1 MPSRSLLVAAALCAA
16 ISTSADAQK
25 VPDRPKLAAGADTN
39 DARALTDFGNFILRR
54 NPAAAADAFYWA
66 TRIDPSLAEAYYGRY
81 VALHVQQ
88 PRRLSSYW
96 SGNKSVVQSKDVQR
110 IDSLFSY
117 ALMLNPVVIQRHER
131 GMIIAVIK
139 GNIQASGGPT
149 LSAADEIRLEQDID
163 YYMKDWAA
171 GSRAR
176 MAYADG
182 NYTEALELYGKA
194 IKETKK
200 PADYRAARGRLFLQL
215 GKADSALAEFNLAL
229 DELRKR
235 DKKEFVYI
243 YNSKALLE
251 LTQGIA
257 FEQANDTAGAR
268 KAYGRA
274 LEEDLSYF
282 PAHVRLGFLSATVG
296 DTAMAISE
304 FGLAVQLRPDDG
316 LLRHQYGSV
325 LKGAGRHAEAV
336 EQFDKAISL
345 EPWFAMPHRLRGESL
360 EKLGKTDEAKASY
373 RRYLE
378 LASQKA
384 AGRNEIQA
392 KLAASGGEGR

>member
-1 MPSRSLLVAAALCAA
+1 MQHRSLLVLAALCAGIA
-16 ISTSADAQK
+16 TSADAQK
-25 VPDRPKLAAGADTN
+25 VPKRPKLAAGADTN
-39 DARALTDFGNFILRR
+39 DARVLTDYGNFVLRR
-54 NPAAAADAFYWA
+54 DPAAAADAFYWA
-66 TRIDPSLAEAYYGRY
+66 TKIDPTLAEAYYGRH
-81 VALHVQQ
+81 VALHIQQ

-96 SGNKSVVQSKDVQR
+96 SGNRSVVQNKDVQR

-117 ALMLNPVVIQRHER
+117 ALMLNPVFVQRHER
-131 GMIIAVIK
+131 AMVIAVIK
-139 GNIQASGGPT
+139 GNVEASGGPT
-149 LSAADEIRLEQDID
+149 LSPADELRLEQDLD
-163 YYMKDWAA
+163 YYIKDWAA

-176 MAYADG
+176 MAYAEG
-182 NYTEALELYGKA
+182 NYSEALQLYGKA
-194 IKETKK
+194 IKETRK

-235 DKKEFVYI
+235 DKKDFVYI

-251 LTQGIA
+251 LTQGLA
-257 FEQANDTAGAR
+257 HEQAGDTAGAR

-282 PAHVRLGFLSATVG
+282 PAHVRLGFLSATTG
-296 DTAMAISE
+296 DTSTAISE

-325 LKGAGRHAEAV
+325 LKGAGKHPEAI
-336 EQFDKAISL
+336 EQFDKAIEL
-345 EPWFAMPHRLRGESL
+345 EPFFAMPHRLRGESL
-360 EKLGKTDEAKASY
+360 EKLGKTDDAKAAY

-384 AGRNEIQA
+384 TGRDEIQA
-392 KLAASGGEGR
+392 KLAGQEN

>member
-1 MPSRSLLVAAALCAA
+1 MRHRSLLALAALALVTA
-16 ISTSADAQK
+16 SAADAQK
-25 VPDRPKLAAGADTN
+25 TPKRPRLAAGADTN
-39 DARALTDFGNFILRR
+39 DARVLADYGNFILRR
-54 NPAAAADAFYWA
+54 DAAAAADAFYWA
-66 TRIDPSLAEAYYGRY
+66 TRIDPALADAYYGRY
-81 VALHVQQ
+81 VALHIVQ

-96 SGNKSVVQSKDVQR
+96 SGTRSVVQNKEVQR

-131 GMIIAVIK
+131 AMVIAVIK
-139 GNIQASGGPT
+139 GNIESSGGPS
-149 LSAADEIRLEQDID
+149 LSASQEFSLEQELD
-163 YYMKDWAA
+163 YYIKEWAA

-176 MAYADG
+176 MAYAEG
-182 NYTEALELYGKA
+182 RYNEALDLYGKA
-194 IKETKK
+194 IKDTKK

-215 GKADSALAEFNLAL
+215 GKADSAISELTLAL

-235 DKKEFVYI
+235 DKKDFVYI

-257 FEQANDTAGAR
+257 HEQAADTAAAR

-282 PAHVRLGFLSATVG
+282 PAHVRLGFLSATAG
-296 DTAMAISE
+296 DTTTAISE
-304 FGLAVQLRPDDG
+304 FELAVQIRSDDG

-325 LKGAGRHAEAV
+325 LKGAGKHKEAV
-336 EQFDKAISL
+336 EQFDKAIEL
-345 EPWFAMPHRLRGESL
+345 EPWFAMPYRLRGESL

-373 RRYLE
+373 RKYLE
-378 LASQKA
+378 LASQRA
-384 AGRNEIQA
+384 PGRDEVQARIAG
-392 KLAASGGEGR
+392 SDD